1 MPRGHKHW
9 LARLRVDFGKLVNV
23 KPTIVS
29 LVVSADGKQLVYLIP
44 VLQ

>member
-1 MPRGHKHW
+1 MRAEGHKHW

-29 LVVSADGKQLVYLIP
+29 LVVPADGNLHLIP
-44 VLQ
+44 LLQ